1 MNGKIVILGDFNG
14 RCGRNISDVLERL
27 ELPKKYFYDKDLP
40 DPVEKPNGN
49 AEKLLQL
56 CKDTACLIVNNLH
69 CDKKY
74 FKGSRTF
81 RRRDVW
87 ISEID
92 LAVVSSSVVYSVESL
107 QFDTDLSIPSDHSPV
122 TLSLDISSM
131 VSPVF
136 VSEQLLSHSSE
147 LGNR

>member
-1 MNGKIVILGDFNG
+1 MNGKIVILRDFNG

-69 CDKKY
+69 CDK
-74 FKGSRTF
+74 
-81 RRRDVW
+81 D
-87 ISEID
+87 
-92 LAVVSSSVVYSVESL
+92 SVESL

-147 LGNR
+147 LDDR